1 MRPKTERPIPAV
13 QALVAFRVSV
23 GCVRVKPETA
33 ATASGSFSLPA
44 RKDSTMLA
52 TDAIYL
58 DSGIIQ
64 VYFAFVVAMLVTGP
78 TAVLAGLVYAWVEQR
93 AARK

>member
-1 MRPKTERPIPAV
+1 
-13 QALVAFRVSV
+13 
-23 GCVRVKPETA
+23 
-33 ATASGSFSLPA
+33 
-44 RKDSTMLA
+44 MLA

-58 DSGIIQ
+58 NSGIIQ